1 MKRNYFFYI
10 AVVLT
15 ISITLGSLISFKPS
29 HIITV
34 HFSDKIVHV
43 FGYCL
48 LTLSWLIAYKLK
60 TKQLK
65 FSILISVF
73 VFVYGI
79 IIEVLQGILANYRH
93 MEMYDIFSN
102 FVGIVIAFIFFNI
115 IFQKN

>member
-1 MKRNYFFYI
+1 M
-10 AVVLT
+10 LT
-15 ISITLGSLISFKPS
+15 IAITLGSLISFNPS

-79 IIEVLQGILANYRH
+79 IIEVLQGILTNNRQLDL
-93 MEMYDIFSN
+93 YDIFAN
-102 FVGIVIAFIFFNI
+102 FVGIIVAFLFFNI
-115 IFQKN
+115 VFQKKLMN